1 MNRGKMLR
9 TTSYA
14 STSDTLKK
22 AEKRFV
28 SPFHIGASNFS
39 KRAFDIIMALM
50 GLIVVS
56 PFWAIIAILI
66 KRDSPGPVFYRGPR
80 VGKDGKI
87 FDILK
92 FRTMYECPESY
103 SGPRV
108 TSKEDNRI
116 TPLGQ
121 WLRDTKINELPQL
134 WNVLVGE
141 MSFVGPRPEDPE
153 FVEAWPEDARREIL
167 SVRPGITG
175 PASILYHDEEQMLAV
190 ADVVRK
196 YINVIL
202 PDKLRLYQLYVRNHS
217 FFSDIDFIFWT
228 FAIFLPRVEVSRLR
242 EGYLFAGPLKRLTS
256 RHLSWFVLDL
266 LVSLC
271 AVTAVSIL
279 WRSHEPLNWGISN
292 LFWLSILLAFLFSG
306 INLIAGMN
314 RIAWAEAF
322 AEDAAGL
329 VVSSG
334 SATILLIALNY
345 LQFTYQWLPYP
356 SLPTTMIFTIGL
368 MASVGF
374 VAIRYR
380 WRLLTGFASLW
391 LHLRQRATRVIE
403 RVLIVGSGEGT
414 DYASWILKRGEISS
428 LLSIVGIVDDE
439 QPAMHGMRVKGNL
452 LLGGVNDLPTLIKK
466 HDVGVILLAI
476 PKVSPDKK
484 ANITSICNHHDVRL
498 IMLSDLLSI
507 LQQQL
512 TAPSQ

>member
-1 MNRGKMLR
+1 MLR

-14 STSDTLKK
+14 ITSDTLKR
-22 AEKRFV
+22 AEKRLV
-28 SPFHIGASNFS
+28 SPFHIRATNFS
-39 KRAFDIIMALM
+39 KRAFDIVMAFL

-56 PFWAIIAILI
+56 PFWVIVAVLI
-66 KRDSPGPVFYRGPR
+66 KRDSPGPVFYKGPR
-80 VGKDGKI
+80 VGKDGKT

-92 FRTMYECPESY
+92 FRTMYERPESY
-103 SGPRV
+103 NGPRV

-116 TPLGQ
+116 TPLGR
-121 WLRDTKINELPQL
+121 WLRNTKINELPQL

-153 FVEAWPEDARREIL
+153 FVKAWPEDARREIL

-228 FAIFLPRVEVSRLR
+228 FAIFLPRVKMSQLR
-242 EGYLFAGPLKRLTS
+242 EGYLFAGPLKRLTA
-256 RHLSWFVLDL
+256 RHLSWFTLDL
-266 LVSLC
+266 IVSLF
-271 AVTAVSIL
+271 AVTIAGVL
-279 WRSHEPLNWGISN
+279 WRSHEPLNWGVNN
-292 LFWLSILLAFLFSG
+292 LFWLSIFLAFLFSG

-329 VVSSG
+329 VISSG
-334 SATILLIALNY
+334 SVTLLLIALNY
-345 LQFTYQWLPYP
+345 LQSIYQWLPYP
-356 SLPTTMIFTIGL
+356 SLPTIMVFTIGL
-368 MASVGF
+368 MASIGF

-380 WRLLTGFASLW
+380 WRLLTGFASRW
-391 LHLRQRATRVIE
+391 LHLRRSATSVVE
-403 RVLIVGSGEGT
+403 RVLIVGSGEGI
-414 DYASWILKRGEISS
+414 DFASWILKRGEISS
-428 LLSIVGIVDDE
+428 LLSVVGVVDDE
-439 QPAMHGMRVKGNL
+439 QPTLHGMQVKGNL
-452 LLGGVNDLPTLIKK
+452 LLGGFSDLPTLIEK
-466 HDVGVILLAI
+466 HNVGVVLLAI
-476 PKVSPDKK
+476 PKVSPDRK
-484 ANITSICNHHDVRL
+484 ANIANICKAHDIRL
-498 IMLSDLLSI
+498 IMLSDLLNV

-512 TAPSQ
+512 TIPS

>member
-9 TTSYA
+9 STSYA
-14 STSDTLKK
+14 TTSDTLKR
-22 AEKRFV
+22 AEKRLV
-28 SPFHIGASNFS
+28 GPLHIGATNFS
-39 KRAFDIIMALM
+39 KRTFDIVAALV
-50 GLIVVS
+50 GLIILS
-56 PFWAIIAILI
+56 PFWVIVAVLI
-66 KRDSPGPVFYRGPR
+66 KLDSPGPVFYRGPR
-80 VGKDGKI
+80 VGKGGKI

-108 TSKEDNRI
+108 TGKEDNRI
-116 TPLGQ
+116 TPLGN
-121 WLRDTKINELPQL
+121 WLRNTKINELPQL

-153 FVEAWPEDARREIL
+153 FVKIWPEDARREIL

-175 PASILYHDEEQMLAV
+175 PASILYHDEEQMLAI
-190 ADVVRK
+190 ADVVRQ

-228 FAIFLPRVEVSRLR
+228 FVIFLPRVKKSRLR
-242 EGYLFAGPLKRLTS
+242 EGYLFAGPIKRLTT
-256 RHLSWFVLDL
+256 RHLSWLILDL

-271 AVTAVSIL
+271 AVTAAGIL
-279 WRSHEPLNWGISN
+279 WRSQEPLNWGIPN
-292 LFWLSILLAFLFSG
+292 LFWLSILIAFLFSG

-314 RIAWAEAF
+314 RVAWAEAF

-329 VVSSG
+329 VISSG
-334 SATILLIALNY
+334 SATFLLIVLNY
-345 LQFTYQWLPYP
+345 LQSTYQWLPYP

-368 MASVGF
+368 MASIGF

-380 WRLLTGFASLW
+380 WRLLTGFASRW
-391 LHLRQRATRVIE
+391 LHLRRSAAKVVE
-403 RVLIVGSGEGT
+403 RVLIVGSGEGI
-414 DYASWILKRGEISS
+414 DFASWILKRGEISS

-439 QPAMHGMRVKGNL
+439 QPALHGMRVKGNL
-452 LLGGVNDLPTLIKK
+452 LLGGVQDLPALIEK

-476 PKVSPDKK
+476 PKVSPDEK
-484 ANITSICNHHDVRL
+484 ANITSICKDHDIRL
-498 IMLSDLLSI
+498 IMLSDLLNI

-512 TAPSQ
+512 TVPS